1 MDKESSL
8 VSQKDVHLSCYPD
21 QEVSP
26 LIVVLLLFYP
36 DFEFASFLALLIEP
50 PWEHF
55 PVTWFSACL
64 IVSSRT
70 WKHTN
75 RKVLTTSAICRPI
88 PDSDPKTKTLN
99 MASCSHF
106 NVPGCVLF
114 VLGGLCF
121 SGVIL

>member
-50 PWEHF
+50 P
-55 PVTWFSACL
+55 
-64 IVSSRT
+64 
-70 WKHTN
+70 
-75 RKVLTTSAICRPI
+75 
-88 PDSDPKTKTLN
+88 
-99 MASCSHF
+99 
-106 NVPGCVLF
+106 
-114 VLGGLCF
+114 
-121 SGVIL
+121 